1 MGVVSKVWILPQKTG
16 CEHTMFTEAYS
27 KQGNTVLSY
36 WYFGAKMAEE
46 KKKKRK
52 NYAKVITDFEH
63 TVPSLRQKK
72 SGTELD
78 ED

>member
-1 MGVVSKVWILPQKTG
+1 MSTQCLQRLTASKAILCSLTGILVQRWQK
-16 CEHTMFTEAYS
+16 
-27 KQGNTVLSY
+27 K
-36 WYFGAKMAEE
+36 